1 MPYVQSSALARVSY
15 DDATHTLCAT
25 FRQSGRI
32 YVYQDVPQEIYD
44 KLIVADSL
52 GSYFNACIRDHFPF
66 RELAREA
73 ASGFRH
79 STPLFPTQRR

>member
-25 FRQSGRI
+25 FRGTGRT
-32 YVYQDVPQEIYD
+32 YVYQNVPAEIYD
-44 KLIVADSL
+44 GLMGADSL

-66 RELAREA
+66 REV
-73 ASGFRH
+73 
-79 STPLFPTQRR
+79 

>member
-25 FRQSGRI
+25 FRQSGRT

-44 KLIVADSL
+44 KLMVADSM
-52 GSYFNACIRDHFPF
+52 GGYFNACIRDHFPF
-66 RELAREA
+66 RELAKT

-79 STPLFPTQRR
+79 AMPHFPAPRQ